1 MAENWVGKPCPKCR
15 HVRAANEVAPDWQ
28 CPKCGVAYAK
38 FVAAQQAAGE
48 MGGTGRA
55 PSVTEQIRAGQTL
68 RGQGGQGSTG
78 LAMFAHLS
86 ALIGLGLLV
95 PCILWMVRSGKDEL
109 VVSNAKEAIN
119 FQISTSLWSLA
130 IVGLMFLG
138 PKMVWVA
145 LALLAIL
152 VLAYLILPI
161 VAAVKAN
168 GGDVYSY
175 PFTLHIFS

>member
-1 MAENWVGKPCPKCR
+1 MAESYVGKPCPKCK
-15 HVRAANEVAPDWQ
+15 HVRTPAEVSPDWQ

-38 FVAAQQAAGE
+38 FVAAQQSMSATLGGQAG
-48 MGGTGRA
+48 MSISQQISAGR
-55 PSVTEQIRAGQTL
+55 TLAGA
-68 RGQGGQGSTG
+68 QGGGSTG

-86 ALIGLGLLV
+86 AIIGLGLIV

-109 VVSNAKEAIN
+109 VVANAKEAIN
-119 FQISTSLWSLA
+119 FQISTTLWCIA
-130 IVGLMFLG
+130 IIGLMFLG

-152 VLAYLILPI
+152 ALAYLILPI

-175 PFTLHIFS
+175 PFTIHIFG